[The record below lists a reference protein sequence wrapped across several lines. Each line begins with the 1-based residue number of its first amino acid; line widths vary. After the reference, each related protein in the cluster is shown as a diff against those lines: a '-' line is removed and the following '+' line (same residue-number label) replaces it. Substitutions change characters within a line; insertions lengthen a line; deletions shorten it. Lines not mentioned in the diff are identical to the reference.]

1 MRATQM
7 SIKNKLSNIF
17 IFLVAVI
24 RYEFIFIIAL
34 ICLISSI
41 FIVKDAQGSNT
52 NSFNQHDKPCQTNTS
67 EQSIKDEVIHLC
79 QFNKDK

>member
-41 FIVKDAQGSNT
+41 YIVKDAQGSNAD
-52 NSFNQHDKPCQTNTS
+52 SFNQHDKPCQTNTS
-67 EQSIKDEVIHLC
+67 KQSIKDEVIHLC
-79 QFNKDK
+79 QFDKDK